1 METKTKKGSMKELRV
16 QSSKVLYC
24 CCVRFERLLSSL
36 LLKQESQSPSRLHF
50 IVKGRILLQDIM
62 NLIQDRGDEKI
73 LSLQDII
80 VVHAFIYDDD
90 ET

>member
-1 METKTKKGSMKELRV
+1 M
-16 QSSKVLYC
+16 
-24 CCVRFERLLSSL
+24 SSL